1 MGRLSV
7 RFFPNSAGSPCRSI
21 TEIEEAA
28 RRLAAEGFEIVSA
41 PEQQGATCLI
51 GQVTEDIEDGEY
63 ERRSQLR
70 GKIWEHEKL
79 LSRANK
85 AWKQVEA
92 EHDTVRKKYDEA
104 RVLATASIMT
114 SENASSTEPFW
125 IEGPGSLPRGF
136 SSVED
141 ATKFQNDQRAIMDEL
156 VPDVDAK
163 REAMTQ
169 RRKQA
174 EELEQEISRL
184 RMALLDP
191 NSE

>member
-1 MGRLSV
+1 
-7 RFFPNSAGSPCRSI
+7 
-21 TEIEEAA
+21 
-28 RRLAAEGFEIVSA
+28 
-41 PEQQGATCLI
+41 
-51 GQVTEDIEDGEY
+51 
-63 ERRSQLR
+63 
-70 GKIWEHEKL
+70 
-79 LSRANK
+79 
-85 AWKQVEA
+85 
-92 EHDTVRKKYDEA
+92 
-104 RVLATASIMT
+104 MT
-114 SENASSTEPFW
+114 SDNASSTEPFW
-125 IEGPGSLPRGF
+125 IEGSGSLPRGF

-174 EELEQEISRL
+174 EELEQELSRL